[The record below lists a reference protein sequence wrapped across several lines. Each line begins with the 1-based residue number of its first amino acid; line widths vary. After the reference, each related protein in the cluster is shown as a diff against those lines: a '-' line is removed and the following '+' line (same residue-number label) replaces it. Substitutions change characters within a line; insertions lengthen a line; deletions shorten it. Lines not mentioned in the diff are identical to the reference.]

1 MKDRW
6 PALTPFIYFARGL
19 RVEKGFRFALDRLSQ
34 RTAYVLLAQRA
45 GVSVLR
51 RGKKSW
57 DLKEPGVALCQPGT
71 AIKVLPGS
79 VIGMVAF
86 DLFDRPRAY
95 HSSGATMI
103 DATTDPQPSWH
114 KAFGWSLDPVLP
126 KRWSSSGRMLVWTTI
141 EEYWRGPLAFCSCN
155 AQLLSWVGGILRERW
170 METRGDDTP
179 VAEALVLRARQVM
192 VSRSRYGIT
201 VAEVAE
207 AVGLSRNRLT
217 ELFREHQGMTPGK
230 FIQELQLDEACRL
243 LAETD
248 ASLAAV
254 ASGSGLGSV
263 PTLCRRFQQAFGQ
276 SPRQWARLKKAG
288 ILRDPSE

>member
-1 MKDRW
+1 MKDKW
-6 PALTPFIYFARGL
+6 PALTPFIYFGRGL
-19 RVEKGFRFALDRLSQ
+19 RVDKGFRFALDRLSQ

-51 RGKKSW
+51 RGRKSW

-71 AIKVLPGS
+71 TIKVLPGS
-79 VIGMVAF
+79 VIGLVAF
-86 DLFDRPRAY
+86 DLFDRPRVFTN
-95 HSSGATMI
+95 GPVMI
-103 DATTDPQPSWH
+103 DGMTDPQPSWH

-126 KRWSSSGRMLVWTTI
+126 KSWASSGRMLVWTII
-141 EEYWRGPLAFCSCN
+141 EDYWRGPLAFCTCN
-155 AQLLSWVGGILRERW
+155 AQLHNWIGGILRERW
-170 METRGDDTP
+170 METRGDDMP

-192 VSRSRYGIT
+192 VRRYRYGIT
-201 VAEVAE
+201 VAEAAE

-217 ELFREHQGMTPGK
+217 ELFREHHGMTPGR
-230 FIQELQLDEACRL
+230 FIQELQLDEACRM

-248 ASLAAV
+248 ESLAEV
-254 ASGSGLGSV
+254 ANHSGLGSV

-288 ILRDPSE
+288 ILRDPSER